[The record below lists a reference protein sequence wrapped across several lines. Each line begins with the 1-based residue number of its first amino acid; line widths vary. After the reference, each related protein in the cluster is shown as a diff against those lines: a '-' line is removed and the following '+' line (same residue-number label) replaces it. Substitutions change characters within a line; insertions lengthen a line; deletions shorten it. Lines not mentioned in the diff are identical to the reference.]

1 MKKRF
6 LNWLQ
11 HFVWKYTEPTAK
23 IADLEA
29 KRYCDY
35 ITSHYT
41 ELEQIMILKNL
52 GKELVSHREEQI
64 KNKEVLILQEKENI
78 TKLESNL
85 EKLKLV
91 YREP

>member
-11 HFVWKYTEPTAK
+11 HLVWKYTEPTAK

-35 ITSHYT
+35 ITSHYS

-52 GKELVSHREEQI
+52 GKELISHREEQI
-64 KNKEVLILQEKENI
+64 KNKGVEILQKKEEYSN
-78 TKLESNL
+78 LETNL
-85 EKLKLV
+85 EKLKLL
-91 YREP
+91 YREA